1 MSKNQNYQKVVMP
14 SFASDIIEN
23 NKPASKAKKIIKIIW
38 KFTKILLYL
47 FLFSM
52 GLYGCGQTM
61 FEWQVATSTIMGNG
75 LEMGFV
81 ASEMKGNP
89 YFDLIPNATG
99 TFFPL
104 GTWSD
109 AFEFGPF
116 YGIFVWPFAWIL
128 LNFMWVTREW
138 PAGLSGLLGIII
150 ILLIIRLITG
160 VISVRSMFQTEKMQ
174 EIQGKAAEINAKYK
188 DMKDMQ
194 SRTKKQQEMTE
205 LYKKYN
211 VKPFAAFEQIFVTL
225 PIFLI
230 IYRVI
235 TIVRPL
241 KSEILFNI
249 WDLGQTPLDQIFSN
263 FTGSGD
269 GQPAGWTYIFFL
281 LIVIPTQFMS
291 QKVPQMLSRKRSR
304 NAKTVGKSNND
315 ALKKTKNMTLFLN
328 IFMAIIATIS
338 ATGIGLYW
346 FFSALISMLQSY
358 IIHKIIMKRR
368 ETKANINSKLSKLG
382 IN

>member
-1 MSKNQNYQKVVMP
+1 MGKQDNYSKVVMP
-14 SFASDIIEN
+14 SFASDIINN
-23 NKPASKAKKIIKIIW
+23 NKPSSKAKKVVKIVW
-38 KFTKILLYL
+38 KFFKLALYL

-61 FEWQVATSTIMGNG
+61 FEWQVATSTVLGNG

-81 ASEMKGNP
+81 NGYTGNP
-89 YFDLIPNATG
+89 YYDLIPNATG
-99 TFFPL
+99 TFFPI
-104 GTWSD
+104 GEWTMSY
-109 AFEFGPF
+109 GPF
-116 YGIFVWPFAWIL
+116 YALFVWPFAWIL
-128 LNFMWVTREW
+128 LNFMWVTHDW

-150 ILLIIRLITG
+150 ILIIVRLITG

-188 DMKDMQ
+188 DAKDMQ

-205 LYKKYN
+205 LYRKYN

-249 WDLGQTPLDQIFSN
+249 WDLGQTPLEQIFSN
-263 FTGSGD
+263 FTGQGSD
-269 GQPAGWTYIFFL
+269 QPAGWTYIFFL
-281 LIVIPTQFMS
+281 IIVIPTQFMS

-304 NAKTVGKSNND
+304 NAQTVGKQNNA
-315 ALKKTKNMTLFLN
+315 ALKKTKNVTLILN

-346 FFSALISMLQSY
+346 FFSALISMLQSW

-368 ETKANINSKLSKLG
+368 QTKANINSKLSKLG